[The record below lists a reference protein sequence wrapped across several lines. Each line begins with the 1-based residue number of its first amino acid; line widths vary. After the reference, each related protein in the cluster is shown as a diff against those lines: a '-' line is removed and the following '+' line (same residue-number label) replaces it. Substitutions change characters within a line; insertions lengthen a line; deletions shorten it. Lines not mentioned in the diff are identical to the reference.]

1 MENLIEVYR
10 MAKITIDVYEV
21 EIKMSIRKKYW
32 DTDNGIMTK
41 EILKDKIQQGIEV
54 PIENISAEIKND

>member
-54 PIENISAEIKND
+54 PIENINVEIKND